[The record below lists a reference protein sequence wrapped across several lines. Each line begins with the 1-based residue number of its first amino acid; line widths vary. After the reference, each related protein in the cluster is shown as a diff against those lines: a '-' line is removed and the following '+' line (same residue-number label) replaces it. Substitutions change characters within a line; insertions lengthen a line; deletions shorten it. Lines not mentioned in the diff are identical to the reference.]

1 MASKEEESEMRRE
14 IKSAAVV
21 GGGYMGGGIAQALVL
36 AGVPCVLAD
45 VDADAA
51 RNAVD
56 RLLAEAK
63 KYESS
68 GLFPEGAHD
77 VLSGNLRA
85 AESIEE
91 AVIGADYVTEA
102 VPEILALKHET
113 IRRIATAAQAHT
125 IIGSNTSAIPIR
137 TLAESAAHPQNFLG
151 VHWMN
156 PSYFVPS
163 VEVIPTERTSADVVA
178 AVEELLAKAK
188 KVATRVSDSAGFVAN
203 RLQFA
208 LFKEAVAMVD
218 EGLATPDEVDEVVS
232 NSFGFRLAVF
242 GPFAIADIAGLDV
255 YEGAFGSMEA
265 AYGERLAAPELLKK
279 KVTEGKLGLKTG
291 GGFLPLDRSAAEEI
305 ANYRDRAYFELSE
318 LKKRLGPAP
327 LNAQVP

>member
-1 MASKEEESEMRRE
+1 MPKE
-14 IKSAAVV
+14 IKNVAVV

-36 AGVPCVLAD
+36 AGLPCVLAD

-51 RNAVD
+51 RNSVN
-56 RLLAEAK
+56 RLVAEAK

-68 GLFPEGAHD
+68 GLFPEGAHEL
-77 VLSGNLRA
+77 LSRNLRA

-91 AVIGADYVTEA
+91 AVAGADYVTEA
-102 VPEILALKHET
+102 VPEILALKQDT
-113 IRRIATAAQAHT
+113 IRRITAAAQSHT

-137 TLAESAAHPQNFLG
+137 TLAESATHPENFLG

-156 PSYFVPS
+156 PSFFVPS
-163 VEVIPTERTSADVVA
+163 VEVIPTEQTSPDAVA

-218 EGLATPDEVDEVVS
+218 EGLVTPAEVDEVVS
-232 NSFGFRLAVF
+232 NSFGFRLPVF

-255 YEGAFGSMEA
+255 YEGAFSSMEA

-279 KVTEGKLGLKTG
+279 MVAEGKLGLKTG
-291 GGFLPLDRSAAEEI
+291 GGFLPLDRSTAEEI

-327 LNAQVP
+327 YTRQVP

>member
-1 MASKEEESEMRRE
+1 MTIE
-14 IKSAAVV
+14 IKNVAVV

-36 AGVPCVLAD
+36 AGFPCALAD

-51 RNAVD
+51 RNSVN
-56 RLLAEAK
+56 RLVAEAK
-63 KYESS
+63 TYESS

-77 VLSGNLRA
+77 LLSRNLRA

-91 AVIGADYVTEA
+91 AAAGADYVTEA
-102 VPEILALKHET
+102 VPEILALKQET
-113 IRRIATAAQAHT
+113 IRRISAAAQPHT

-137 TLAESAAHPQNFLG
+137 TLAESAAHPESFLG

-163 VEVIPTERTSADVVA
+163 VEVIPTDRTSSDAVA
-178 AVEELLAKAK
+178 AVEDLLARAK

-218 EGLATPDEVDEVVS
+218 EGLATPEEVDEVVS

-255 YEGAFGSMEA
+255 YEGAFRSMEA
-265 AYGERLAAPELLKK
+265 RYGERLAAPELLKK
-279 KVTEGKLGLKTG
+279 KVAEGKLGLKTG
-291 GGFLPLDRSAAEEI
+291 GGFLDLDRTSAEEI
-305 ANYRDRAYFELSE
+305 AHYRDRAYFELNE
-318 LKKRLGPAP
+318 LKQRLGQAP
-327 LNAQVP
+327 LTPQVS

>member
-1 MASKEEESEMRRE
+1 MPRE
-14 IKSAAVV
+14 IKNVAVV

-36 AGVPCVLAD
+36 AGVPCALAD

-51 RNAVD
+51 RNSVN
-56 RLLAEAK
+56 RLVAEAK

-77 VLSGNLRA
+77 LLSRNLRA

-91 AVIGADYVTEA
+91 AAAGADYVTEA
-102 VPEILALKHET
+102 VPEILELKQET
-113 IRRIATAAQAHT
+113 IRRITASAQSHT

-137 TLAESAAHPQNFLG
+137 ILAESAAHPENFLG

-163 VEVIPTERTSADVVA
+163 VEVIPTDRTSADAVA
-178 AVEELLAKAK
+178 AVVELLARAN
-188 KVATRVSDSAGFVAN
+188 KVATTVSDSAGFVAN

-218 EGLATPDEVDEVVS
+218 EGLATPQEVDEVVS
-232 NSFGFRLAVF
+232 NSFGFRLPVF

-255 YEGAFGSMEA
+255 YEGAFRSMEA
-265 AYGERLAAPELLKK
+265 AYGERLAAPELLKNM
-279 KVTEGKLGLKTG
+279 VAEGKLGLKTG

-305 ANYRDRAYFELSE
+305 ANYRDRAYFELNE

-327 LNAQVP
+327 HSRRVS